1 MAGQLPSR
9 RTVLGGLSAGLALT
23 VTGAGIWAPRRA
35 LASDLALSDRIDLL
49 YSNQF
54 HFNQRGEPQITV
66 GLMQGQKEVR
76 LSAEGGLVAL
86 PSGDGGTAILGGR
99 RYAVRLESGRAS
111 RQRFAV
117 AVEQLGPDAGR
128 QVERTM
134 KKWRKLGHKPE
145 EREVGTLFGVH
156 GRVLDARHRLVT
168 IGDFGSEAEA
178 LRTARLLKQR
188 HGALGR
194 LHPIVERRSEGTIVA
209 RDLDTGVTVRA
220 EGVLWFA
227 ARKEQPITVHDV
239 VSGTTIGKTSQ
250 EDREYRGQIYV
261 AIDRHGTLAVVNLVS
276 ETDLLAGLVPAE
288 IFASAPMEALKAQAV
303 AARGQLVTKI
313 GTRHLDDPF
322 LVCAEQHCQVY
333 AGRVREHPR
342 TTAAVEATA
351 GWLLMRPSGTKLVDT
366 VYSANSGGH
375 TEDNDLVW
383 PSPSDPQLRG
393 QPDPMVGERFAEGI
407 NETNLRAWLESS
419 PPSYSRP
426 DSSSLLPAYRW
437 RATVDPAAVA
447 GRPGVPAKLGA
458 IRALRV
464 LERGKSGRAIQMRV
478 TGERGEIDI
487 AGELLIRRA
496 LGDLKSSMFL
506 VEAERDSFGRFQLL
520 GGGHGH
526 GVGLCQHG
534 AMGMA
539 KAGRS
544 HRKILAHYYRGSKT
558 AKLW

>member
-9 RTVLGGLSAGLALT
+9 RAVLGGLSAGFALT
-23 VTGAGIWAPRRA
+23 AAWAGLGASRHA

-66 GLMQGQKEVR
+66 GLMQGQTEVR
-76 LSAEGGLVAL
+76 LSAPGGLVAL

-99 RYAVRLESGRAS
+99 RYSVHLDSGRAA

-117 AVEQLGPDAGR
+117 AVAQLGPHAGP
-128 QVERTM
+128 VLERTM
-134 KKWRKLGHKPE
+134 KRWKKLGHKPE
-145 EREVGTLFGVH
+145 EREVGTLFGVR

-168 IGDFGSEAEA
+168 IGDFDSEADA
-178 LRTARLLKQR
+178 TRQARLLKQR

-209 RDLDTGVTVRA
+209 KDLDNGVTVRA

-227 ARKEQPITVHDV
+227 ARGRQPIKVHDV
-239 VSGTTIGKTSQ
+239 VSGTTIGKTSR

-261 AIDRHGTLAVVNLVS
+261 AIDRHGKLAVVNLVS

-288 IFASAPMEALKAQAV
+288 IFASAPREALKAQAV

-313 GTRHLDDPF
+313 GARHLDDPF
-322 LVCAEQHCQVY
+322 LLCAEQHCQVY
-333 AGRVREHPR
+333 AGRVREHRR

-351 GWLLMRPSGTKLVDT
+351 GWLLMRPGGTKLVDT
-366 VYSANSGGH
+366 VYSTNSGGH

-393 QPDPMVGERFAEGI
+393 RPDPMVGRSFADGI
-407 NETNLRAWLESS
+407 NEANLRAWLESN
-419 PPSYSRP
+419 PPAYSRP
-426 DSSSLLPAYRW
+426 DSSSLLSAYRW
-437 RATVDPAAVA
+437 RATVDPSAVA

-458 IRALRV
+458 IRALSV
-464 LERGKSGRAIQMRV
+464 LERGKSGRAIRMRV
-478 TGERGEIDI
+478 TGERGEIDV

-506 VEAERDSFGRFQLL
+506 IENERDAYGRFRLL

-539 KAGRS
+539 GAGRS